1 MAGTRLLAET
11 KLLAERLQSAC
22 ILIFADVHEH
32 AFHVFQVSQCQG
44 V

>member
-1 MAGTRLLAET
+1 MAET

-22 ILIFADVHEH
+22 ILILADIHEH
-32 AFHVFQVSQCQG
+32 ASHVFQVSQCQG